1 VTDEARP
8 DFWAD
13 SSDDVAAVDPA
24 DLSAVLKFMREVQA
38 RHKGQCG
45 SIDARVYERL
55 CSPGA
60 NVGAVWF
67 RASMLGMLD
76 MVMPGWMENA
86 DTDKVTKVAAT
97 FPMKNMKVGVVH
109 DGPPFDLQE
118 FLKQVAAS

>member
-1 VTDEARP
+1 MTDEARP

-24 DLSAVLKFMREVQA
+24 DLSAMLKFMREVQA
-38 RHKGQCG
+38 QHKGG
-45 SIDARVYERL
+45 VIDSRLYQRL

-60 NVGAVWF
+60 NVDAVWY

-76 MVMPGWMENA
+76 MVIPGWMENA
-86 DTDKVTKVAAT
+86 DADRITRVAAA